1 MQSLLNIPRE
11 KSDAIDR
18 PLFSDSFPARIRMTQ
33 TKLAPAPA
41 ALSARGADRAKYP
54 CRAGQWELVS
64 FAACGSLANVFRA
77 RPADAAG
84 ANASYALKILRSE
97 HAANPRAVRLLARE
111 AEVGSSVADPHLI
124 PIFSAALLR
133 PPYYVV
139 MPWLEGATLERR
151 LAGGRTLDLPRALWI
166 VRQTAEALAAL
177 DRAGWMHGDVKP
189 GNLMISPAGHVTLMD
204 LNFARR
210 GEESGAA
217 VDRCILGTFYYIA
230 PELLTSA
237 MRADI
242 RSDIYS
248 LGVVFYEMLGGR
260 RPFEAEDMAELASQ
274 HLRSAPPDLKESA
287 PHLSGGVA
295 RLVRRMIAKDP
306 SRRPQSPAE
315 LIAELMR
322 LEIETFS
329 ERDNITD

>member
-1 MQSLLNIPRE
+1 L
-11 KSDAIDR
+11 A
-18 PLFSDSFPARIRMTQ
+18 SF
-33 TKLAPAPA
+33 
-41 ALSARGADRAKYP
+41 
-54 CRAGQWELVS
+54 V
-64 FAACGSLANVFRA
+64 ACGSLANVFRA
-77 RPADAAG
+77 RRADVAAETT
-84 ANASYALKILRSE
+84 ASYTLKILRPE
-97 HAANPRAVRLLARE
+97 CAPNPRAIQLLARE
-111 AEVGSSVADPHLI
+111 AEVGSSVAHPHLI
-124 PIFSAALLR
+124 PIFSAALRR

-151 LAGGRTLDLPRALWI
+151 LRIDAETNVAFRGAKAGIPRRILDLPRALWI

-177 DRAGWMHGDVKP
+177 HRAGWMHGDVKP
-189 GNLMISPAGHVTLMD
+189 GNLMVSPAGHVTLFD

-217 VDRCILGTFYYIA
+217 VDRCVLGTFYYIA

-260 RPFEAEDMAELASQ
+260 RPFEAEDMADLASQ
-274 HLRSAPPDLKESA
+274 HLQAAPPDLKELA
-287 PHLSGGVA
+287 PHVPEKVVH
-295 RLVRRMIAKDP
+295 LVRRMIAKDP
-306 SRRPQSPAE
+306 SRRPQSPEE

-329 ERDNITD
+329 ERDAAAKWPLESVRQTVLSSLLQRFVAESGKPSQAPP